1 MSLRSSEIIMTH
13 QPKSNKSTADIM
25 ELLFIWQDIYHE
37 KQIIPRNTQNM
48 SAGNQLPK
56 VLDKKITG

>member
-13 QPKSNKSTADIM
+13 QPKSNKSTANIM
-25 ELLFIWQDIYHE
+25 GLLFIWQDIYHE
-37 KQIIPRNTQNM
+37 KPIPPRNTQNM

>member
-13 QPKSNKSTADIM
+13 QPMSNKSTADIM

-37 KQIIPRNTQNM
+37 KPITPRNTQNM
-48 SAGNQLPK
+48 S
-56 VLDKKITG
+56 V